1 MISIN
6 FCRTVQGGV
15 ETVVVLENG
24 VLTSKTVNGEPVA
37 IEGSK
42 EPVGSLEDNNKSKKK
57 KGKH

>member
-1 MISIN
+1 M
-6 FCRTVQGGV
+6 
-15 ETVVVLENG
+15 LENG

-42 EPVGSLEDNNKSKKK
+42 EPVRSLEDNIKSIKK